1 MGNTTMFVEDFDL
14 APWEQRL
21 ASLIHAKAGITPGD
35 VLKDARNPESP
46 LHDRFD
52 WNDSQAAEKWRLT
65 QAGSLI
71 RQLKVKVVDLKSEE
85 ERTINYVTSVVT
97 NDGERKYVPTEKVIS
112 DTDLRGQMLGD
123 ARRDML
129 VFQRKYAI
137 LNELSSVFDAMNRI

>member
-1 MGNTTMFVEDFDL
+1 MGNATMFIENFDL

-21 ASLIHAKAGITPGD
+21 VSLMRAKDGITPGD
-35 VLKDARNPESP
+35 VLKDAKSPKSP

-52 WNDSQAAEKWRLT
+52 WDDSEAAEKWRLT
-65 QAGSLI
+65 QAGALI

-85 ERTINYVTSVVT
+85 ERITRYAVSVRSHEGEVKYVTT
-97 NDGERKYVPTEKVIS
+97 ERAMGDTE
-112 DTDLRGQMLGD
+112 LRAQMLSD

-129 VFQRKYAI
+129 TFRRKYAI